1 MSNKCVKCEKYSIS
15 VQRFKDLEEAILN
28 DVSTSTGTVRAR
40 QLGLDLFAAQEV
52 VKTLEG
58 KLAKC
63 SCYQDTVKKTAS
75 TRK

>member
-1 MSNKCVKCEKYSIS
+1 MSKCLKCEKYSVSI
-15 VQRFKDLEEAILN
+15 QRFKDLEEAILN

-40 QLGLDLFAAQEV
+40 QLGQDLFAAQEV

-58 KLAKC
+58 KLVKC
-63 SCYQDTVKKTAS
+63 SCYQVTVKKTTS